1 MPSLS
6 GWKRSARELISG
18 PTRNGAA
25 EATTTTTTNNDKATA
40 ATTRPRTRDRK
51 QNRQSAGVLLK
62 DLIRKAKHPQQNTTP
77 TSSAPSEDTAPTS
90 SIAEGASK
98 AATKSV
104 SATSDPV
111 LSPTEYLGSAAGH
124 LRARLAQL
132 VAPTPVRGQAVA
144 RLIISNDLL
153 PEKTQLAFF
162 VFSLNWLSL
171 FSLFPFLHCLLPKWG
186 RGCLVLQAQLE
197 LLSQIR
203 QLSIARV
210 CYILGGSTFTFWVWN
225 DLFSRG
231 LGSYLS
237 P

>member
-6 GWKRSARELISG
+6 GWKRSARQLISG

-25 EATTTTTTNNDKATA
+25 EATTTATTNNNDKATTA
-40 ATTRPRTRDRK
+40 AARPRTRDRK

-62 DLIRKAKHPQQNTTP
+62 DLIRKAKHPQQTTTP

-111 LSPTEYLGSAAGH
+111 LSPTEDLGSAAGH
-124 LRARLAQL
+124 LRARLVQL

-162 VFSLNWLSL
+162 VFSISFPSLSSSKVGEGL
-171 FSLFPFLHCLLPKWG
+171 FSTSG
-186 RGCLVLQAQLE
+186 A
-197 LLSQIR
+197 
-203 QLSIARV
+203 
-210 CYILGGSTFTFWVWN
+210 T
-225 DLFSRG
+225 
-231 LGSYLS
+231 
-237 P
+237 